1 MGISLS
7 PHSSR
12 SYARILLEV
21 GSGASSSADG
31 PPRSVSIALAI
42 DLIFLLAHQ
51 FGGDKPWI
59 RFGLSPLGGTALS

>member
-42 DLIFLLAHQ
+42 DLIFLLVRQ
-51 FGGDKPWI
+51 SGDDRPWI
-59 RFGLSPLGGTALS
+59 HSELSP